1 MRVEATPFV
10 YRNAERRQRFED
22 RRTATEDRRSEPQQP
37 SSRARHEAHVWFAPA
52 FGAHI
57 LGQVAPAKVNTTAAA
72 RAYTQP
78 ESRTPLRPSLNKS
91 A

>member
-10 YRNAERRQRFED
+10 YQNEERRQRLED
-22 RRTATEDRRSEPQQP
+22 RRVGPEDRRFEPEHP
-37 SSRARHEAHVWFAPA
+37 SQRARHEAHLWFTPT

-57 LGQVAPAKVNTTAAA
+57 LGQTAPAKVNATTAA

-78 ESRTPLRPSLNKS
+78 ESRTPLRPTLNQS

>member
-1 MRVEATPFV
+1 M
-10 YRNAERRQRFED
+10 YQNDERRQRFED
-22 RRTATEDRRSEPQQP
+22 RRMATEDRRFEPEQHSQ
-37 SSRARHEAHVWFAPA
+37 RARHEAHVWFQPA

-57 LGQVAPAKVNTTAAA
+57 LGQTAPSKVNGATAT

-78 ESRTPLRPSLNKS
+78 ESRTPLRPTLNQS